1 MRCIKMNSSYSKL
14 VENLEYL
21 KLTQMS
27 LHLDKTI
34 DFMNRN
40 ELSFTD
46 ALIKLTDYEIDMKEI
61 NMVKAMVKVAA
72 FPHLKELKD
81 FDFAFQPSI
90 NKEQILD
97 FETLRFIERKENIVF
112 IGSSVVGKTHL
123 ATSIGIAEAK
133 KRTSTYFIKCND
145 LILNLK
151 KAQLENRLE
160 ARLKHYSKYK
170 LLIIDEIGYLPIDEE
185 DAKLFFQLIDM
196 RYEKKSTIFTTNSN
210 FKTWGEIFQ
219 DPKIAN
225 AILDRI
231 LHHATVVTIKGD
243 SYRIKDH
250 IQREKKSKVDIL
262 K

>member
-1 MRCIKMNSSYSKL
+1 MIQHLDSTIDTMNKNQLSFVDTL
-14 VENLEYL
+14 L
-21 KLTQMS
+21 KLTD
-27 LHLDKTI
+27 H
-34 DFMNRN
+34 
-40 ELSFTD
+40 
-46 ALIKLTDYEIDMKEI
+46 EIEMKEI
-61 NMVKAMVKVAA
+61 NMATYMVKIAG
-72 FPHLKELKD
+72 FPHRKEVKD
-81 FDFAFQPSI
+81 FDFTFQPSI

-97 FETLRFIERKENIVF
+97 FTTLRFIEHQENIVF
-112 IGSSVVGKTHL
+112 LGPSGVGKTHL
-123 ATSIGIAEAK
+123 ATSIGIAAAK
-133 KRTSTYFIKCND
+133 KRTSTYFIKCHD

-151 KAQLENRLE
+151 KAKLENRLE
-160 ARLKHYSKYK
+160 SRLKHYRKYK

-185 DAKLFFQLIDM
+185 DAKLFFQLIDI

-250 IQREKKSKVDIL
+250 IQREK
-262 K
+262 

>member
-27 LHLDKTI
+27 LHLDETI

-61 NMVKAMVKVAA
+61 NMVRAMVKVAA

-81 FDFAFQPSI
+81 FDFNFQPSV

-112 IGSSVVGKTHL
+112 PGSSGVGKTHL
-123 ATSIGIAEAK
+123 ATSIGIAAAK

-160 ARLKHYSKYK
+160 TRLKHYSKYK
-170 LLIIDEIGYLPIDEE
+170 LLIIDEIGYLPINEE
-185 DAKLFFQLIDM
+185 EAKLFFQLIDK
-196 RYEKKSTIFTTNSN
+196 RYENKSTIFTTNSN
-210 FKTWGEIFQ
+210 FKSWSEIFQ

-231 LHHATVVTIKGD
+231 LHHASVVNIIGD
-243 SYRIKDH
+243 SYRLKNHLQKDD
-250 IQREKKSKVDIL
+250 KSEVQ
-262 K
+262 

>member
-1 MRCIKMNSSYSKL
+1 MNSSYSKL

-21 KLTQMS
+21 KLTQMV
-27 LHLDKTI
+27 LHLDETI

-61 NMVKAMVKVAA
+61 NMMKAMVKVAA
-72 FPHLKELKD
+72 FPHLKEIKD
-81 FDFAFQPSI
+81 FDFSFQPSV

-112 IGSSVVGKTHL
+112 LGSSGVGKTHL
-123 ATSIGIAEAK
+123 ATSIGIAAAK

-185 DAKLFFQLIDM
+185 EAKLFFQLIDK
-196 RYEKKSTIFTTNSN
+196 RYENKSTIFTTNSN
-210 FKTWGEIFQ
+210 FKSWAEIFQ

-231 LHHATVVTIKGD
+231 LHHASVVNIIGD
-243 SYRIKDH
+243 SYRLKNH
-250 IQREKKSKVDIL
+250 IQKEDKSKVQ
-262 K
+262 